1 MEKLLIFALFD
12 GTPIQLCVVK
22 IVAELFRSAIF
33 RQKNGNFS
41 NLTEQFDTPHCPLRF
56 VFVTFIFYKRTCK
69 NRSLI
74 G

>member
-22 IVAELFRSAIF
+22 IVAELLRSANF

-41 NLTEQFDTPHCPLRF
+41 NLTEQF
-56 VFVTFIFYKRTCK
+56 
-69 NRSLI
+69 
-74 G
+74 